1 MLLSD
6 LFTENFF
13 ANPKSPNFVEQLESA
28 SEFFKAEL
36 PKNVNRKKMFTFVA
50 LMYDPASELRKN
62 IANLPQR
69 KTLSAITSGFALN
82 SDNKF
87 SEEMENVLIGKCI
100 EVNRMIAEYC
110 LLAQNMDFTAYTA
123 YTRIFIELVA
133 MSHQSTKKDTILL
146 IGNVRGE
153 IEKIERKMFAGDEAE
168 AMRKQL
174 YLASKSIS
182 LNLQMEDIVERIE
195 KGDLLAEFNPYGD
208 YQPNK
213 LTYAGDEIPKE

>member
-1 MLLSD
+1 MNLSE
-6 LFTENFF
+6 LFTEHFF
-13 ANPKSPNFVEQLESA
+13 QNPKSPNFVEQLESA

-36 PKNVNRKKMFTFVA
+36 PKGVNRKKLFTFIS

-69 KTLSAITSGFALN
+69 KTLAAIASGFTLTP
-82 SDNKF
+82 DNKF
-87 SEEMENVLIGKCI
+87 AEEIEDVLIGKC
-100 EVNRMIAEYC
+100 VDVDRMIAEYC

-123 YTRIFIELVA
+123 YSRIFIELVA
-133 MSHQSTKKDTILL
+133 MSHQSTKKDTIML

-153 IEKIERKMFAGDEAE
+153 IEKIERKMFAGDEVE

-182 LNLQMEDIVERIE
+182 LNLQMEDVIDRME
-195 KGDLLAEFNPYGD
+195 KGDNLAEFNPYGD